1 MSIRTYGR
9 VTPLQMDM
17 LGLGGEILLS
27 GGIASQRAS
36 DEQRL
41 DVMKDARQMLMQR
54 SGRDFGFDL
63 AAWHQF
69 LLNDAKL
76 SEEYTFD
83 YAWKAVKPRIDEL
96 INDPDRL
103 RLARLLNEHPEAAA
117 DKR

>member
-1 MSIRTYGR
+1 MSIRSYGR

-27 GGIASQRAS
+27 GGIASKSAS

-41 DVMKDARQMLMQR
+41 DVMKQARQTLVQR

-69 LLNDAKL
+69 LLDDAKL
-76 SEEYTFD
+76 AEQYTFD
-83 YAWKAVKPRIDEL
+83 YAWKAVKQRIDEL
-96 INDPDRL
+96 LNDPDRL
-103 RLARLLNEHPEAAA
+103 RLVRLLNEHPEAAA